1 MRTIREDYLI
11 KVEGRQEGDGQR
23 DTISLVTKGE
33 FTYRDH
39 SFYITYT
46 ETETTGFDGCTTTV
60 KAAADGRRVS
70 LLRFGAV
77 SSQLIVEKD
86 VRHICHYE
94 TGQGSLSLGL
104 AADEIRC
111 ELGAKGGRLFFSYLL
126 DFGSELL
133 SRNSVSIT
141 VKKLVAPDA
150 SAAS

>member
-1 MRTIREDYLI
+1 M
-11 KVEGRQEGDGQR
+11 
-23 DTISLVTKGE
+23 
-33 FTYRDH
+33 
-39 SFYITYT
+39 
-46 ETETTGFDGCTTTV
+46 
-60 KAAADGRRVS
+60 
-70 LLRFGAV
+70 
-77 SSQLIVEKD
+77 EKD